1 MKFRVMFLLLTAL
14 AFGQE
19 KSKPPADVKGD
30 VKAPSVAELVANLQR
45 AASQLVAADSAMKEA
60 ALDTQQKTIKFY
72 QAATAQESAFR
83 AAKEACKGE
92 LVQEDMVWRC
102 KPIEA
107 KK

>member
-1 MKFRVMFLLLTAL
+1 
-14 AFGQE
+14 
-19 KSKPPADVKGD
+19 
-30 VKAPSVAELVANLQR
+30 
-45 AASQLVAADSAMKEA
+45 MKES

-72 QAATAQESAFR
+72 QAVAAQESAFK

-102 KPIEA
+102 KPREA